1 MWNWSR
7 FTEALSYATELHQE
21 QIRKGTD
28 IPYISHLLAVA
39 SLVLENGGKEDEAIA
54 ALLHDAIEDQG
65 GDATRQEIRKRF
77 GEQVASIVDGCT
89 DAEVTP
95 KPPWRKRKEAYV
107 AHLREAPP
115 SVRLVSA
122 ADKLHNLRSI
132 LMDFRKEGEKLWD
145 RFNASKEESLW
156 YYGEIVSILKAQGPE
171 HLADELERTL
181 EILKEI
187 ASSEE

>member
-54 ALLHDAIEDQG
+54 ALVHDAIEDQG
-65 GDATRQEIRKRF
+65 GDDTRQEIRKRF
-77 GEQVASIVDGCT
+77 GEKVVGIVDGCT
-89 DAEVTP
+89 DAEVVP
-95 KPPWRKRKEAYV
+95 KPPWRERKEAYI

-156 YYGEIVSILKAQGPE
+156 YYGQIVSILKAQGPG